1 MANSKNVYIS
11 PGGGSFVIW
20 FSQGDVGNTA
30 TLSLRGERDYY
41 EVPEGAVVKI
51 AGTKPSGLG
60 FNEIVT
66 YDGHEITITATEDMT
81 DEAGFIECEIAI
93 TYDNVRIGSGNG
105 HLGIERNPHPDDIT
119 DGTAEHVVDE
129 ITALVVRAETAA
141 ASIHNLS
148 ADAETLAA
156 GSDAT
161 VVYDE
166 EENALH
172 FGIPRGYD
180 GFLIEGAIGFTDNNA
195 EGNVVITVT
204 P

>member
-1 MANSKNVYIS
+1 MAKSKNVYIT

-20 FSQGDVGNTA
+20 FSQGDVGKTA
-30 TLSLRGERDYY
+30 ELSLRDESGYY
-41 EVPEGAVVKI
+41 EIPEGAVVKI

-60 FNEIVT
+60 FNETVA
-66 YDGHEITITATEDMT
+66 YDGHDITVTATEVMT
-81 DEAGFIECEIAI
+81 DEAGFIECEIVI
-93 TYDNVRIGSGNG
+93 TKDGLRIGSGNG
-105 HLGIERNPHPDDIT
+105 HLGIERNPHPDDTT
-119 DGTAEHVVDE
+119 DGTAEHLINE
-129 ITALVVRAETAA
+129 LTALVVRVETAA
-141 ASIHNLS
+141 ASIHDLS